1 MRCCTYFIFLSSLSF
16 WTKDL
21 YSYNKEQADDDKY
34 NTLTVVMYNLR
45 VGLDAAVDWLEAEHT
60 RLLKEY
66 LKEVRDL
73 PSFGSVELD
82 ARVRRWLDDLSLM
95 VRGISEWHFV
105 APRYFR
111 DERSKVRKQG
121 YVALLPKNKK

>member
-1 MRCCTYFIFLSSLSF
+1 MH
-16 WTKDL
+16 
-21 YSYNKEQADDDKY
+21 
-34 NTLTVVMYNLR
+34 NLR
-45 VGLDAAVDWLEAEHT
+45 VGLDAAVDWLEAEHA

-66 LKEVRDL
+66 LKEVKDL

-82 ARVRRWLDDLSLM
+82 ARVGRWLDDVSLM

-105 APRYFR
+105 APRYFG

-121 YVALLPKNKK
+121 YVTLLPKNEKSKSA